1 MKTLYE
7 HIGEENLL
15 KLVHEFY
22 NRVFS
27 SEIIG
32 PLFQNDQKEIMDK
45 QFKFLTQ
52 FLGGPLLYTEEH
64 GHPRMKMRHMPH
76 AITNEAKTEWLSCMK
91 DAIETLEIAPEL
103 KIALYDSF
111 PHVAQHMVNR

>member
-32 PLFQNDQKEIMDK
+32 PLFQNNQKDYVYILNEI
-45 QFKFLTQ
+45 Q
-52 FLGGPLLYTEEH
+52 
-64 GHPRMKMRHMPH
+64 
-76 AITNEAKTEWLSCMK
+76 N
-91 DAIETLEIAPEL
+91 
-103 KIALYDSF
+103 KISG
-111 PHVAQHMVNR
+111 